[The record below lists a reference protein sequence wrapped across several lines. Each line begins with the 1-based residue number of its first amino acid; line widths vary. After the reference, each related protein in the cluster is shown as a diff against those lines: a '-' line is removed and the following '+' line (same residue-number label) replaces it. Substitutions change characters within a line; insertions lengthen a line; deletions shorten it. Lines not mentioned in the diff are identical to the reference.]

1 MLSAVR
7 GFIVPVVI
15 VVATAHTAL
24 SVTQY
29 HRIQRLDDELGSL
42 RKDTMLLSDSHDLC
56 ITQSEAKDNEIV
68 ALKGMVEL
76 FVEKGGGLNIK
87 YNEEGGH
94 GG

>member
-24 SVTQY
+24 SVAQY
-29 HRIQRLDDELGSL
+29 HRIQRLNDEVASL
-42 RKDTMLLSDSHDLC
+42 QKDVDLITNSHDLC
-56 ITQSEAKDNEIV
+56 VTQSEAKDNEIV
-68 ALKGMVEL
+68 ALKGMVDL
-76 FVEKGGGLNIK
+76 FVEKEGGLNIK